1 MTTRGHFKRILDDP
15 ERSEVLMDWEVAR
28 VCRRARG
35 QVEQMGA
42 VAFRVD
48 GQALFLLDL
57 RSNQHATRVPQ
68 PRTLGSP

>member
-1 MTTRGHFKRILDDP
+1 MTTRGPFKRILDDP
-15 ERSEVLMDWEVAR
+15 ECGEVLMDWQVAG

-35 QVEQMGA
+35 QVEQMRA

-48 GQALFLLDL
+48 GSGTVRSRF
-57 RSNQHATRVPQ
+57 RSNQHATRVRQ